1 MKQNDIFSAL
11 SFVDDELTE
20 RAHKTMQGEHKY
32 KKIAA
37 WKRWS
42 MVAACVCLVLALI
55 PMLFQPSKPLPPG
68 AMDTPPS
75 EEGPVQRVDMIN
87 HSIYPGE
94 KLWVPEYNLSTGN
107 TSGSDGATEE
117 APATEAYMRGLGVVA
132 KVVEILPDIYV
143 DAASSSSID
152 SKYHILRLE
161 ILEELY
167 GENIPKELYFR
178 LRSYLDPSLDE
189 YDYIVIGGMEQIG
202 FEDYAMTNVTQK
214 RAENFT
220 LMFECSGFTAR
231 GAILPFKDG
240 VFSLEHW
247 KKDGWLNWFR
257 DEWENLTVGSFCF
270 FDEDFPARDGCTLE
284 DTKQAINALR
294 DPEKYWRITFD
305 RVRTNEIFATEEQK
319 EVLAYVKPYDNG
331 LFAQSANCN
340 SGTVWYT
347 RNIGGFITNETI
359 RMTDEGDI
367 EYKGERFTQQDLES
381 IQDLG
386 AFVSALDLNAVNPP
400 HTPGHEQ
407 MEIATRYFEAKYVK
421 HNGTVYGVVR
431 VVWTLKQPGESWRD
445 TLYYDDDLYYLIMPD
460 GTCRTVEVEEL
471 KEYIGDDSIVNKIN
485 YGVGY
490 YRYFY

>member
-1 MKQNDIFSAL
+1 MKNRDVIDAL
-11 SFVDDELTE
+11 SNIDFDLIEDAGRVT
-20 RAHKTMQGEHKY
+20 RKMSMRRKVA
-32 KKIAA
+32 
-37 WKRWS
+37 RWS
-42 MVAACVCLVLALI
+42 SLAACVCLILAGAL
-55 PMLFQPSKPLPPG
+55 LFPLFEKP
-68 AMDTPPS
+68 
-75 EEGPVQRVDMIN
+75 PVVNFIDHTVAPWEN
-87 HSIYPGE
+87 
-94 KLWVPEYNLSTGN
+94 LWVPGDELSVEN
-107 TSGSDGATEE
+107 HVSGGSEAEM
-117 APATEAYMRGLGVVA
+117 APATLAYKRGLGVVA
-132 KVVEILPDIYV
+132 KVIEILPDVYV
-143 DAASSSSID
+143 NAASSSSTD

-189 YDYIVIGGMEQIG
+189 YDYIVIGGLKQVG

-270 FDEDFPARDGCTLE
+270 GDEDFPAWEGCTLE
-284 DTKQAINALR
+284 ETKQAIEALR
-294 DPEKYWRITFD
+294 DPEKYNSVTFD

-319 EVLAYVKPYDNG
+319 EILAYLKPYDNG
-331 LFAQSANCN
+331 LFAQSAYCN

-407 MEIATRYFEAKYVK
+407 MEIVTRYFKAKYVK
-421 HNGTVYGVVR
+421 HNGVVYGVVR
-431 VVWTLKQPGESWRD
+431 IVWTLKQPGESWRD

-460 GTCRTVEVEEL
+460 GTYRTVEVEEL

-490 YRYFY
+490 YRGFY

>member
-11 SFVDDELTE
+11 SFVDDELTA

-42 MVAACVCLVLALI
+42 MVAACVCLVLAGAL
-55 PMLFQPSKPLPPG
+55 LFPLFEKP
-68 AMDTPPS
+68 
-75 EEGPVQRVDMIN
+75 PVEDFID
-87 HSIYPGE
+87 HSVAPWE
-94 KLWVPEYNLSTGN
+94 NLWVPGDELSVEN
-107 TSGSDGATEE
+107 HVSGGSAGDE
-117 APATEAYMRGLGVVA
+117 APATVVYQRGLGVVA
-132 KVVEILPDIYV
+132 KVVEILPDIYI
-143 DAASSSSID
+143 DAASSSSRGA
-152 SKYHILRLE
+152 KYHILRLE

-167 GENIPKELYFR
+167 GENIPRQIYF
-178 LRSYLDPSLDE
+178 LLNSYLDPSLDE
-189 YDYIVIGGMEQIG
+189 YDYIVIGGLEQVG
-202 FEDYAMTNVTQK
+202 FEDYTMINVTQK
-214 RAENFT
+214 RAESFT

-231 GAILPFKDG
+231 GAILPFKNG
-240 VFSLEHW
+240 KFSLEHW
-247 KKDGWLNWFR
+247 KKDGWLNWY
-257 DEWENLTVGSFCF
+257 LTVGRSCYG
-270 FDEDFPARDGCTLE
+270 DEDFPARDGCTLE

-331 LFAQSANCN
+331 LFAQGAYCNCN

-359 RMTDEGDI
+359 CMTDEGDV
-367 EYKGERFTQQDLES
+367 EYKGERFTQQDLEN

-386 AFVSALDLNAVNPP
+386 AFVSALDLNALDPP

-445 TLYYDDDLYYLIMPD
+445 TLYYNDDLYYLIMPD
-460 GTCRTVEVEEL
+460 GTCRTVEVDEL
-471 KEYIGDDSIVNKIN
+471 TEYIGDDSIVSKIK

-490 YRYFY
+490 YRDFY

>member
-1 MKQNDIFSAL
+1 MKHNDIFSAL
-11 SFVDDELTE
+11 SFVDGELTE

-42 MVAACVCLVLALI
+42 MVAACVCLVLAGAL
-55 PMLFQPSKPLPPG
+55 LFPLFEKP
-68 AMDTPPS
+68 
-75 EEGPVQRVDMIN
+75 PVVDFID
-87 HSIYPGE
+87 HSVAPWE
-94 KLWVPEYNLSTGN
+94 NLWVPRDELSVEN
-107 TSGSDGATEE
+107 HVSGGSVAEE
-117 APATEAYMRGLGVVA
+117 APATVAYQQGLGVVA
-132 KVVEILPDIYV
+132 KVVEILPDIYI
-143 DAASSSSID
+143 DAASSSSRGA
-152 SKYHILRLE
+152 KYHILRLE

-167 GENIPKELYFR
+167 GENIPRQIYFR
-178 LRSYLDPSLDE
+178 LNSYLDPSLDE
-189 YDYIVIGGMEQIG
+189 YDYIVIGGLEQVG
-202 FEDYAMTNVTQK
+202 FEDYTMINVTQK
-214 RAENFT
+214 RVESFT
-220 LMFECSGFTAR
+220 LMFRCSGFTAR

-240 VFSLEHW
+240 IFSLEHW
-247 KKDGWLNWFR
+247 KKDGWLNWFSGG
-257 DEWENLTVGSFCF
+257 WEDLTVGSFCYG
-270 FDEDFPARDGCTLE
+270 DEDFPARDGCTLE

-305 RVRTNEIFATEEQK
+305 RVRTNEIFATAAQK
-319 EVLAYVKPYDNG
+319 EVLEYVKPYENG
-331 LFAQSANCN
+331 LFAQSAYCN
-340 SGTVWYT
+340 SGAVWYT

-407 MEIATRYFEAKYVK
+407 MEIVTRYFEAKYVK
-421 HNGTVYGVVR
+421 HNGIVYGVVR
-431 VVWTLKQPGESWRD
+431 IVWTLKQPGESWRD

-460 GTCRTVEVEEL
+460 GTCRTVEAEEL

-490 YRYFY
+490 YRGFY

>member
-1 MKQNDIFSAL
+1 MKNRDVIDAL
-11 SFVDDELTE
+11 SNIDFDLIEDAGRVT
-20 RAHKTMQGEHKY
+20 RKMSMRRKVA
-32 KKIAA
+32 
-37 WKRWS
+37 RWS
-42 MVAACVCLVLALI
+42 SLAACVCLILAGAL
-55 PMLFQPSKPLPPG
+55 LFPLFEKP
-68 AMDTPPS
+68 
-75 EEGPVQRVDMIN
+75 PVVNFIDHTVAPWEN
-87 HSIYPGE
+87 
-94 KLWVPEYNLSTGN
+94 LWVPGDELSVVN
-107 TSGSDGATEE
+107 HVSGGSEAEM
-117 APATEAYMRGLGVVA
+117 APATLAYKRGLGVVA
-132 KVVEILPDIYV
+132 KVIEILPDVYV
-143 DAASSSSID
+143 NAASSSSTD

-189 YDYIVIGGMEQIG
+189 YDYIVIGGLKQVG

-270 FDEDFPARDGCTLE
+270 GDEDFPAWEGCTLE
-284 DTKQAINALR
+284 ETKQAIEALR
-294 DPEKYWRITFD
+294 DPEKYNSVTFD

-319 EVLAYVKPYDNG
+319 EILAYLKPYDNG
-331 LFAQSANCN
+331 LFAQSAYCN

-407 MEIATRYFEAKYVK
+407 MEIVTRYFKAKYVK
-421 HNGTVYGVVR
+421 HNGVVYGVVR
-431 VVWTLKQPGESWRD
+431 IVWTLKQPGESWRD

-460 GTCRTVEVEEL
+460 GTYRTVEVEEL

-490 YRYFY
+490 YRGFY